1 MKKVSKKK
9 KKKFNFKE
17 WIKGF
22 TLVELLAVI
31 VILAIIMIIAI
42 PNVLNVMEQS
52 KKKSF
57 ITFAQKINKQI
68 QEKYLQDSMTK
79 SYPISNGY
87 NYISYNIDELG
98 ISSVGNYRGVASI
111 LIDTRGSEESFFV
124 QIILADDDY
133 YIVYD
138 AKKEFGAADL
148 DVASLSK
155 TSEVESQFV
164 ASGMT
169 NFKVKNFVNKELLKN
184 VIENYGC
191 NTIDVHLIDGVT
203 TNELTSIPNHSSNF
217 SGDTCTGN
225 DFQKAMLL
233 GFTKLYTDSL

>member
-138 AKKEFGAADL
+138 AKKEFGSADL

-155 TSEVESQFV
+155 TSEVESQLV

-225 DFQKAMLL
+225 DSQNAMVLAL
-233 GFTKLYTDSL
+233 TKSYTDSL

>member
-79 SYPISNGY
+79 SSPISNGY

-138 AKKEFGAADL
+138 AKKEFGSADL

-155 TSEVESQFV
+155 TSEVESQLV

-169 NFKVKNFVNKELLKN
+169 NFKVKNFAKKELFKTA
-184 VIENYGC
+184 IENYGC

-225 DFQKAMLL
+225 DFQYAMML
-233 GFTKLYTDSL
+233 GFTKLYNDSL

>member
-1 MKKVSKKK
+1 MKKLSKKK

-57 ITFAQKINKQI
+57 ITFAQKINKQV
-68 QEKYLQDSMTK
+68 QEKYLQDSMIK

-87 NYISYNIDELG
+87 NYIIYNIDELG
-98 ISSVGNYRGVASI
+98 ISSVGNYRGIAGI

-124 QIILADDDY
+124 QMFLADDDY
-133 YIVYD
+133 YISYD
-138 AKKEFGAADL
+138 AKKEFGSGDL
-148 DVASLSK
+148 DVESLLK
-155 TSEVESQFV
+155 TSEIESQFV

-169 NFKVKNFVNKELLKN
+169 NFKIKDFANEETFKN
-184 VIENYGC
+184 VLENYGC
-191 NTIDVHLIDGVT
+191 NTIEVHLIDGVT
-203 TNELTSIPNHSSNF
+203 TNVLTSIPNHSSNF
-217 SGDTCTGN
+217 SGDTCNGN
-225 DFQKAMLL
+225 DFQNAMVLAL
-233 GFTKLYTDSL
+233 TKSYTDSL

>member
-1 MKKVSKKK
+1 MKKVNK
-9 KKKFNFKE
+9 KKKFKFKE

-42 PNVLNVMEQS
+42 PNVLNAMEQA

-57 ITFAQKINKQI
+57 ITFAQKINKQV

-79 SYPISNGY
+79 SYPIGNGY
-87 NYISYNIDELG
+87 NYIVYNIDELG
-98 ISSVGNYRGVASI
+98 ISSVGNYRGSASI
-111 LIDTRGSEESFFV
+111 LVDSRISEESFFV
-124 QIILADDDY
+124 QIFLADDDY
-133 YIVYD
+133 YLFYD
-138 AKKEFGAADL
+138 AKKEYFVADL

-169 NFKVKNFVNKELLKN
+169 GFKVKNFAKKEFFKN
-184 VIENYGC
+184 VLENFGC
-191 NTIDVHLIDGVT
+191 NTIDVHIIDGVT
-203 TNELTSIPNHSSNF
+203 TNELSSILDHSSNY

-225 DFQKAMLL
+225 DFQYAMML
-233 GFTKLYTDSL
+233 GFTKSYTDSL